1 MRRTIK
7 AINVII
13 YIDGTQPK
21 RHTFLSTSETHKTS
35 RNSDAYTHI
44 HIRSTIIT
52 VHCENHSPRINS
64 ATYAVRLAHRKHAFI
79 QKLGRMLQDKV
90 KYTARGERVSTDCES
105 IRMDQKGMKKE
116 RNSPDVLSP

>member
-1 MRRTIK
+1 MRGTIK

-90 KYTARGERVSTDCES
+90 KYTARGERVSTDCEF
-105 IRMDQKGMKKE
+105 IRMDKKGMKK
-116 RNSPDVLSP
+116 RTK

>member
-1 MRRTIK
+1 M
-7 AINVII
+7 
-13 YIDGTQPK
+13 
-21 RHTFLSTSETHKTS
+21 
-35 RNSDAYTHI
+35 
-44 HIRSTIIT
+44 
-52 VHCENHSPRINS
+52 
-64 ATYAVRLAHRKHAFI
+64 RLAHRKHAFI